1 MDAIEAEKAKFS
13 LLLIHPLIGI
23 FISGGGVKGTYR
35 ILRPT
40 QGYTHPPLKIDLE

>member
-23 FISGGGVKGTYR
+23 FISGGGG
-35 ILRPT
+35 
-40 QGYTHPPLKIDLE
+40 LKALTEF